1 MAKRLVDYVR
11 LELLDE
17 VVDHKH
23 CSYRST
29 IPGEPLCTLRCSS
42 ASTAH
47 SYQSPTT
54 FSCPQA
60 TFSAPAQ

>member
-1 MAKRLVDYVR
+1 MAKLPVDYMR
-11 LELLDE
+11 LELLDD
-17 VVDHKH
+17 VVDHTH

-29 IPGEPLCTLRCSS
+29 ILGELLCTLRCSS
-42 ASTAH
+42 ALTAR

-60 TFSAPAQ
+60 TFSALAQ